1 MDPACTIAPDF
12 GAFAMPNNSS
22 AGRGGEDRAA
32 AYLEE
37 HGYNIVQKN
46 VRLPGGEIDLVCK
59 DGETIV
65 FIEVKLRNTA
75 TFGSALQAVDRK
87 KRATLR
93 RLASDYL
100 QFIAPTAR
108 ARFDIVALDGDRITL
123 HRNAF

>member
-1 MDPACTIAPDF
+1 MTHRPCSILQALRL
-12 GAFAMPNNSS
+12 PNN
-22 AGRGGEDRAA
+22 AVGRDGEERAA
-32 AYLEE
+32 GFLQAR
-37 HGYNIVQKN
+37 GYDIVQKN

-75 TFGSALQAVDRK
+75 SFGTGLQAVDRK

-100 QFIAPTAR
+100 QFIAPGAR

-123 HRNAF
+123 HKNAF